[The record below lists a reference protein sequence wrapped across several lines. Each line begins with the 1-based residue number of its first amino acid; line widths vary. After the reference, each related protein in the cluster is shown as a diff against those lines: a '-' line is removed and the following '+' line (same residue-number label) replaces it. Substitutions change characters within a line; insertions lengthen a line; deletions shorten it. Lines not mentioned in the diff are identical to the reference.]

1 MSFANPGEDSSVAD
15 RDTTT
20 HTDKEASLEE
30 EMRPLPDGGLQSGM
44 PDWLRRPPAW
54 RNLGRE
60 ASGEERVLPEPDTS
74 VIDPR
79 TLVDIGD
86 LPQWLQEVVARH
98 GERSPSTQHVVTG
111 QTKEDGAMQ
120 TNDQNS
126 SDTPNATDR
135 QVAFEPVDKKKWAIP
150 EEETKVYG
158 GGPPKGN
165 NTMMF
170 VAVGVIALIVVLII
184 LFALVF

>member
-1 MSFANPGEDSSVAD
+1 MSFGNPGEDSSVAD

-20 HTDKEASLEE
+20 HTDEEVSLEE
-30 EMRPLPDGGLQSGM
+30 EMRPLPDGGLQSEM

-54 RNLGRE
+54 RNLERD
-60 ASGEERVLPEPDTS
+60 ASGEERQLPEPDTS

-86 LPQWLQEVVARH
+86 LPQWLQEVAARH
-98 GERSPSTQHVVTG
+98 GERSRPTQHVVTG
-111 QTKEDGAMQ
+111 HIEEDGVMQ
-120 TNDQNS
+120 TNDQNN

-135 QVAFEPVDKKKWAIP
+135 QVAFEPVDKKRWAIP

-158 GGPPKGN
+158 GGPPKGR
-165 NTMMF
+165 NTMML
-170 VAVGVIALIVVLII
+170 VAVGAIALIVILVI